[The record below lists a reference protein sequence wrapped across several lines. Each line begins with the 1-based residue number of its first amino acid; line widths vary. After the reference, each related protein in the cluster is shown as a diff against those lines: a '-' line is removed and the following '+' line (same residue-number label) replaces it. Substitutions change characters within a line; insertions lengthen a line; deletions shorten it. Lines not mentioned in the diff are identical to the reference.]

1 MRIEKQ
7 TSPPSGRAVA
17 RPYEIDVVGP
27 SRNMS
32 MRLRLATR
40 NPIGVVAHNSRHTD
54 FARSILA
61 RYGLVSGRPGW
72 GERILRRVAFG
83 VVMQP
88 IIQRSEFR
96 FAPRFS
102 LHQTTLPVVV
112 RHETNPVT
120 VITRVVLPT
129 ETLESVRTRREMQTV
144 VRQRLQRTETLYR
157 RLAQRGQRIEP
168 GRPAARPPSLFSGD
182 VGPMVYTGYT
192 QSPVPREVVRNTP
205 PQTEKTPE
213 TPIGEV
219 RRPAAPADITPQVD
233 VNRLTEDVIR
243 AIDQRIIARR
253 ERMGR
258 G

>member
-1 MRIEKQ
+1 MRI
-7 TSPPSGRAVA
+7 
-17 RPYEIDVVGP
+17 
-27 SRNMS
+27 
-32 MRLRLATR
+32 RLATR
-40 NPIGVVAHNSRHTD
+40 KPIGVMVHNSRHAD

-72 GERILRRVAFG
+72 AERILRRAAFG

-88 IIQRSEFR
+88 IIQRSQFR

-112 RHETNPVT
+112 RRDSQPVT
-120 VITRVVLPT
+120 VITRVVLPA
-129 ETLESVRTRREMQTV
+129 ETLESVRTRREMQV
-144 VRQRLQRTETLYR
+144 VREMVRQRLQRTETLYR

-168 GRPAARPPSLFSGD
+168 GGQTTQPPSVFASEDGA
-182 VGPMVYTGYT
+182 PMVLRA
-192 QSPVPREVVRNTP
+192 QPPVPREVVRNTP
-205 PQTEKTPE
+205 PEAE
-213 TPIGEV
+213 TPVGEV
-219 RRPAAPADITPQVD
+219 RRPAAPAEAPPQVD

-253 ERMGR
+253 ERMGK